1 MPSDLLHKRQMADV
15 AEQILA
21 MCSKDL
27 ISTEA
32 NTMLLAIRN
41 LYVLVMMSAK
51 LKYLNLCVME
61 LILSTKQ

>member
-1 MPSDLLHKRQMADV
+1 MGDV

-27 ISTEA
+27 ISSEA
-32 NTMLLAIRN
+32 NTMLLVIRN

-51 LKYLNLCVME
+51 LKYQNLCVME
-61 LILSTKQ
+61 LILSSKQ

>member
-1 MPSDLLHKRQMADV
+1 MADV
-15 AEQILA
+15 AEQSLA

-27 ISTEA
+27 ISSEA

-51 LKYLNLCVME
+51 FKYQNLCVMV
-61 LILSTKQ
+61 LILSTK

>member
-1 MPSDLLHKRQMADV
+1 MADV

-27 ISTEA
+27 ISSEA

-51 LKYLNLCVME
+51 LKYQNLCVME